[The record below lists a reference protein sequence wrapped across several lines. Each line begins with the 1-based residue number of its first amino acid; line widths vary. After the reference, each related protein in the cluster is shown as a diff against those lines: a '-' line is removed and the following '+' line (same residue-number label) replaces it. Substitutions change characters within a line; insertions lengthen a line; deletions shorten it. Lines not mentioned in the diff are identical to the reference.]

1 MLREINFDGIVGPS
15 HNYAGLSPGNIASAS
30 HKGDASFPRAA
41 ALQGL
46 AKMRA
51 NMALGLAQGFLLPLP
66 RPNGSL
72 LRELAAIPGIAVGDN
87 VPYSGQLKGDT
98 LYQHG
103 TLRGL
108 AHALIEV
115 RQDLILGPEGQEE
128 WGERLASVVRKVLA
142 ADPSPRLHVIERY
155 GSHTDGPGQ
164 GSG

>member
-1 MLREINFDGIVGPS
+1 M
-15 HNYAGLSPGNIASAS
+15 
-30 HKGDASFPRAA
+30 
-41 ALQGL
+41 
-46 AKMRA
+46 
-51 NMALGLAQGFLLPLP
+51 P
-66 RPNGSL
+66 RPWHVAVLWDKDPRLACAL
-72 LRELAAIPGIAVGDN
+72 LRELAAIPGITVGDN

-128 WGERLASVVRKVLA
+128 WGERLASVVRPVIPA
-142 ADPSPRLHVIERY
+142 ADLAPKLHGIERN
-155 GSHTDGPGQ
+155 GSHNHGPAQ